1 MEFSWGLGRGLI
13 GATTTDGAAIV
24 FAGRVEGTITRTP
37 ATIRGIHRKAGTRR
51 ITGHRAMAGNLPIM
65 AGTLRI
71 MAASHRI
78 MAGENRRITV
88 VSRRI
93 MVVAAV
99 VANPRAV
106 EVVANLPVVEAV
118 EVNLRAAVAEV
129 EAGRRSGSR
138 DWIAARPCGPRSRS

>member
-1 MEFSWGLGRGLI
+1 
-13 GATTTDGAAIV
+13 
-24 FAGRVEGTITRTP
+24 
-37 ATIRGIHRKAGTRR
+37 
-51 ITGHRAMAGNLPIM
+51 M

-99 VANPRAV
+99 VANPRAA
-106 EVVANLPVVEAV
+106 EAEANLPVVVEAV

-129 EAGRRSGSR
+129 AAGRRSGSR